1 MAGTHKMS
9 TSTASVPVKRLSLKE
24 LEEWKAKAKVLDE
37 AVEWMTGRLDSE
49 KLMTVYDILT
59 RRK

>member
-1 MAGTHKMS
+1 MS

-24 LEEWKAKAKVLDE
+24 LEERKAKAKVLDE